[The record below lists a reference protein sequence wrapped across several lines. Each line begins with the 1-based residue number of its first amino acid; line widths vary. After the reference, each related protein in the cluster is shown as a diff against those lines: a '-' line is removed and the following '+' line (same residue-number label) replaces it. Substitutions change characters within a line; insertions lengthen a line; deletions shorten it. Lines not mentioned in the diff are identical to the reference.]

1 MLNPVIKIFEIKNV
15 AMILKKYTFIL
26 VILFSPAILAEEAI
40 NNEEIHRCHVP
51 EEPIIPI
58 GSTISEEELIAIQ
71 EIVKKYMA
79 QGEQYLSCIAQV
91 EKNLGEDATDE
102 NKYLIVSLHNKL
114 VDKMEYVAGLF
125 NSTVR
130 EYKEK
135 RQDREIV
142 DIDKTALAD
151 RQKKERSKKGKDD
164 IYSAELRT
172 EQVNLS
178 KIHREM
184 RVDMARK
191 RKDMNGI
198 SGKESGDTSSKSV
211 EERLIKLDQLYE
223 KELITNEDYIS
234 GRNKILDEI

>member
-15 AMILKKYTFIL
+15 AMILKNYTFIL

-40 NNEEIHRCHVP
+40 NNEKIHRCHMP

-71 EIVKKYMA
+71 EIVKKYMV

-91 EKNLGEDATDE
+91 EKDLGEDATDE

-114 VDKMEYVAGLF
+114 VDQMEYVAGLF
-125 NSTVR
+125 NSAVR

-135 RQDREIV
+135 RQNREIV
-142 DIDKTALAD
+142 DIDKAAIAD
-151 RQKKERSKKGKDD
+151 HQKKERSKKGKDD
-164 IYSAELRT
+164 IYSAEKKT

-178 KIHREM
+178 KKNREM
-184 RVDMARK
+184 RADLARK
-191 RKDMNGI
+191 RKGMNDI
-198 SGKESGDTSSKSV
+198 SGKKSRDISSKSI

-223 KELITNEDYIS
+223 KELITKEEYIS
-234 GRNKILDEI
+234 GRNTILDEI

>member
-15 AMILKKYTFIL
+15 AMTLKKYTFIL

-40 NNEEIHRCHVP
+40 NNEKIHRCHVP
-51 EEPIIPI
+51 EEPSIPI

-79 QGEQYLSCIAQV
+79 EGEQYLSCIAQV

-114 VDKMEYVAGLF
+114 VDKMEYVASLF
-125 NSTVR
+125 NSAVR

-142 DIDKTALAD
+142 DIDKTDLAD

-198 SGKESGDTSSKSV
+198 SGKESGDTSSKSI

-223 KELITNEDYIS
+223 KELITKEEYIS

>member
-40 NNEEIHRCHVP
+40 NNEKIHRCHVP

-125 NSTVR
+125 NSAVR

-178 KIHREM
+178 KKHREM
-184 RVDMARK
+184 RADMARK
-191 RKDMNGI
+191 RKEMNGI
-198 SGKESGDTSSKSV
+198 SGKESGDTSSKSI

-223 KELITNEDYIS
+223 KELITKEKYIS